1 MQAIQ
6 LDEECKVEF
15 VGVHITA
22 AIVAHEF
29 ALIVTG
35 AILGAG
41 DDRVAIESCRIL
53 GYTCLPRGP
62 VFRAVVVETG
72 RIAIGDCASAIVAA
86 MQLIRDRRHF
96 RAFTFVRTGRTG
108 KR

>member
-6 LDEECKVEF
+6 LDEDRKIELVR
-15 VGVHITA
+15 VDIATA
-22 AIVAHEF
+22 PIAHEF

-72 RIAIGDCASAIVAA
+72 RIAIGDCTSAIVAA
-86 MQLIRDRRHF
+86 MQLIRDGCHF